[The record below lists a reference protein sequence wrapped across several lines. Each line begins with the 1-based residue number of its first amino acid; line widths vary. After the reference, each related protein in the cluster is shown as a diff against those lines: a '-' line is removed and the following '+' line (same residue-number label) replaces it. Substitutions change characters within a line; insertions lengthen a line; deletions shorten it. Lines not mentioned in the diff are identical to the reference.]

1 MNKKETPISIV
12 AIVMLM
18 LCSIFSVVIL
28 YNLMKSESEAKVE
41 TESIAIV
48 EETTEPTAIKAPQAL
63 VEMKKL
69 DPKPIIK
76 PILTPVEMLYKTSA
90 KTYMDYRSI
99 TDHSSAQY
107 NLIHSDEIEICEDG
121 FLRDKDG
128 YIGVA
133 MGWRFGPI
141 GSRYICHLENDKDI
155 KVIKVEAKA
164 ECDSVNGFCGSTSYD
179 IIEFVIDT
187 RAEWMRNNICG
198 NDYIFC
204 GNFNNYEEMNGTIIS
219 IDRVEN

>member
-18 LCSIFSVVIL
+18 CCIIFSMVVLFNIT
-28 YNLMKSESEAKVE
+28 K
-41 TESIAIV
+41 
-48 EETTEPTAIKAPQAL
+48 EEKEKEITFVIEEPTAPKTVTVPQAL
-63 VEMKKL
+63 IDMPKP
-69 DPKPIIK
+69 DPKPIYTRQ
-76 PILTPVEMLYKTSA
+76 ILTPVEMLCKTSA

-141 GSRYICHLENDKDI
+141 GSKYICHLDNGKDI

-164 ECDSVNGFCGSTSYD
+164 ECDSINGFCGSTSYD